1 MMKNR
6 AKILAAIIF
15 TIFTGGL
22 AAQTQQSPPPPG
34 EPKDFSVPSVDTFRL
49 GNGLSVTLIPYG
61 EIPKATISLVIR
73 SGNLNEAESETWL
86 ADFTGNLIKEGT
98 TGKTG
103 QQIADEAALMGGNLN
118 ISTGVET
125 TSVSADVLS
134 EFAPDMI
141 RLIADVVL
149 NPVFPES
156 ESDRLKNDMLRDLNI
171 QKSQPAN
178 LAFELFS
185 KILYPGHPFGRL
197 FPDQEMIG
205 SFDAEKAKRF
215 YIENFGAL
223 RSHIYVAGVFDKS
236 EVEKTIKNA
245 FESWIPGNEPE
256 INVPDET
263 SKGLIFFIDR
273 PGAPQSV
280 LNIGLPVGDP
290 SNEDYIPLLLTNSM
304 LGGSF
309 TSRITMN
316 IRENKGY
323 TYSPYSRVS
332 SRYRTA
338 YWMQFAE
345 VATEVTVP
353 SLKEIFYEVGRLTS
367 EPLTEKELN
376 GSKNY
381 MSGIFVL
388 ANSTRGGII
397 SQLAFLDLHG
407 LDLGYLTNYVRNIR
421 AVTAEDVQ
429 NVMKKYFKPSEMTI
443 VVVGD
448 REKIGKEITQFGQV
462 ASDK

>member
-1 MMKNR
+1 MKKS
-6 AKILAAIIF
+6 AKILASIIF
-15 TIFTGGL
+15 SIITCEL
-22 AAQTQQSPPPPG
+22 AAQTQQSPPPTG
-34 EPKDFSVPSVDTFRL
+34 EPKDFSVPPVDTFRL
-49 GNGLSVTLIPYG
+49 GNGLSVTLVPYG

-73 SGNLNEAESETWL
+73 SGNLNEAENETWL
-86 ADFTGNLIKEGT
+86 ADFTGSMMKEGT
-98 TGKTG
+98 TTRTG
-103 QQIADEAALMGGNLN
+103 QQIADEAAVMGGNLN
-118 ISTGVET
+118 VSTGIET
-125 TSVSADVLS
+125 TSVSGDVLS

-156 ESDRLKNDMLRDLNI
+156 ETDRLKNDMLRDLNI
-171 QKSQPAN
+171 QKSQPEN
-178 LAFELFS
+178 IAFELFS

-197 FPDQEMIG
+197 FPDKATIE
-205 SFDAEKAKRF
+205 SFDEEKAKRF
-215 YIENFGAL
+215 HVENFGAL
-223 RSHIYVAGVFDKS
+223 RSHIYVAGVFNKS
-236 EVEKTIKNA
+236 EVEKAIRKA
-245 FESWIPGNEPE
+245 FGSWVSGNKTE
-256 INVPDET
+256 INIPDEIQ
-263 SKGLIFFIDR
+263 KNMIFFVDR

-280 LNIGLPVGDP
+280 LNIGLPVVDP

-397 SQLAFLDLHG
+397 SQLSFLDLHG

-429 NVMKKYFKPSEMTI
+429 NIMEKYFKPSEMTI

-462 ASDK
+462 ASDQ